1 MEGNADGHS
10 GLTTCP
16 FGGRTGNGGPLQV
29 LCRGCSQLFLQ
40 LFWRFCGMLPRR
52 IRSSLRAED
61 EEEGGG

>member
-1 MEGNADGHS
+1 MAG
-10 GLTTCP
+10 
-16 FGGRTGNGGPLQV
+16 

-40 LFWRFCGMLPRR
+40 LFWRVCGMLPRR